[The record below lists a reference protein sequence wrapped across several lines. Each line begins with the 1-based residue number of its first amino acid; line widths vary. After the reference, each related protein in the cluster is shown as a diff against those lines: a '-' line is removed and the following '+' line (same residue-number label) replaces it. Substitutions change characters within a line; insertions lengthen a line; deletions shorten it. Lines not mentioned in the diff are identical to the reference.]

1 MTGSLQIKN
10 GMYYAVLNLYDSQGK
25 RRLKWINSAIAA
37 YDSKGRQTN
46 KKTAKAFLD
55 KLLSEYQTQKT
66 GIYNNILF
74 SDYMLQWL
82 EVIERSV
89 EVNTFYSYQKVVKNK
104 IAPYFMRNKTL
115 LQDLTTADLQLFYE
129 SESARGQSPSSVRK
143 LHANIH
149 KALKRAVQLQ
159 IIRYNPADNVDLP
172 RKSQKYN
179 AQFYNAE
186 QTRQLLAAAKG
197 HYAESAI
204 YITAFFGL
212 RRSEVLGL
220 KWKSIDFNSHTLTI
234 KDTITT
240 MGGQSL
246 AKERTKNKS
255 SYRTLRMSAE
265 IEQYLKRLQK
275 KQLEDRLYFGN
286 TYHESEYV
294 CRREDG
300 SLLKPSYLTQAF
312 KTLLRTQ
319 NFPIIRFHDL
329 RHSCASLLIANGFN
343 LKEIQ
348 EWLGHSEISTTAD
361 IYSHL
366 ESESKVRMADSLGKT
381 LLIG

>member
-1 MTGSLQIKN
+1 MTGSLQIRN
-10 GMYYAVLNLYDSQGK
+10 GKYYAVLNLYDAKGHRK
-25 RRLKWINSAIAA
+25 PKWIASEIEA
-37 YDSKGRQTN
+37 YDSKGRETN
-46 KKTAKAFLD
+46 KRAANIFLEQLKND
-55 KLLSEYQTQKT
+55 YVEKKT

-89 EVNTFYSYQKVVKNK
+89 EVNTFYSYQKVVENK
-104 IAPYFMRNKTL
+104 IAPYFSRTKIH
-115 LQDLTTADLQLFYE
+115 LQDLTTADLQFYYE
-129 SESARGQSPSSVRK
+129 SESRRGQSPSSVRK

-172 RKSQKYN
+172 RKDKKYN

-186 QTRQLLAAAKG
+186 QTKTLLAAAKN
-197 HYAESAI
+197 HYAECAI

-220 KWKSIDFNSHTLTI
+220 KWKSVDFQNHTLII

-240 MGGQSL
+240 MGGKPL
-246 AKERTKNKS
+246 AKERTKNES
-255 SYRTLRMSAE
+255 SHRTLRMSAE
-265 IEQYLKRLQK
+265 IEQYLKQLQK
-275 KQLEDRLYFGN
+275 KQLEDKLFFGN
-286 TYHESEYV
+286 TYHDGEYV

-300 SLLKPSYLTQAF
+300 SLLKPSYLTQSF
-312 KTLLRTQ
+312 KAILRKKDL
-319 NFPIIRFHDL
+319 PVIRFHDL
-329 RHSCASLLIANGFN
+329 RHSCASLLLANGFN

-366 ESESKVRMADSLGKT
+366 ESESKVRMAESLGKT
-381 LLIG
+381 LLSG